1 MNVSR
6 SRLRPVQL
14 LASLVAAASITA
26 QVPPATPAS
35 SEPTQRAN
43 LPLPPAPKTSTEIFR
58 ELLAASP
65 AERDRM
71 LATRSP
77 QARQLIESKLREFEI
92 LPPAHRELRLRVAE
106 LQYHLSPLLRA
117 VPAER
122 ARLLSAAPAD
132 LRPLLTHRLEAWDAL
147 GEDQRRDLL
156 DNEPSMTWFVRLQ
169 TLPATQVTNALA
181 RVPAAQRAAVERGY
195 SRWIALPPAE
205 RARKTADFQRFFE
218 LSESERDKVLGSISP
233 SERAQMEATLEQFA
247 QLAPEQRAR
256 VVRGFQRFQELN
268 ATERMQFLQNAVRWQ
283 SMTPAERTAWRDLV
297 RRVTQPLP
305 MPPNPQQRR
314 PQLVGTNSP
323 AR

>member
-1 MNVSR
+1 
-6 SRLRPVQL
+6 LGPVRFIASL
-14 LASLVAAASITA
+14 LAAVSITA
-26 QVPPATPAS
+26 QVPSADSTASKRPTRPAL
-35 SEPTQRAN
+35 PT
-43 LPLPPAPKTSTEIFR
+43 PPAPKTSTEIFR

-65 AERDRM
+65 TERDRL

-77 QARQLIESKLREFEI
+77 EARQLIESKLREFEI

-132 LRPLLTHRLEAWDAL
+132 LRPLLTHRLEAWVAL
-147 GEDQRRDLL
+147 DEDQRRDLL

-218 LSESERDKVLGSISP
+218 LSESEQDKVLGSISP

-283 SMTPAERTAWRDLV
+283 SMTPTERTAWRDLV

>member
-1 MNVSR
+1 MNLSR
-6 SRLRPVQL
+6 SSPGLVRCVVSL
-14 LASLVAAASITA
+14 LAAASITA
-26 QVPPATPAS
+26 QVPRAETANSERPA
-35 SEPTQRAN
+35 R
-43 LPLPPAPKTSTEIFR
+43 PAPPVPPVPKAPTDVFR

-65 AERDRM
+65 ADRDRM
-71 LATRSP
+71 LASRSP

-117 VPAER
+117 GPAER
-122 ARLLSAAPAD
+122 DRLLAAAPAD

-169 TLPATQVTNALA
+169 TLPATQVTNVLA
-181 RVPAAQRAAVERGY
+181 RIPAAQRAAVERGY

-218 LSESERDKVLGSISP
+218 LSEPERDKVLGTISP
-233 SERAQMEATLEQFA
+233 AERAQMDATLEQFA

-297 RRVTQPLP
+297 HRVTQPLP